1 MPNILKGLSEQITLI
16 MIDKNYINQ
25 YYIGHRNEPSTN
37 LTSEVNDND
46 ENWVGED
53 DFSRSV

>member
-1 MPNILKGLSEQITLI
+1 MPNILKGQSEQITLI
-16 MIDKNYINQ
+16 IIDKNYINQ
-25 YYIGHRNEPSTN
+25 YYIGHRSEPSTN
-37 LTSEVNDND
+37 LTSEVNGND

>member
-1 MPNILKGLSEQITLI
+1 MPHILKGLSEQITLI
-16 MIDKNYINQ
+16 IIDKNYINQ
-25 YYIGHRNEPSTN
+25 YYICHRNEASTN
-37 LTSEVNDND
+37 LTSEVNDID